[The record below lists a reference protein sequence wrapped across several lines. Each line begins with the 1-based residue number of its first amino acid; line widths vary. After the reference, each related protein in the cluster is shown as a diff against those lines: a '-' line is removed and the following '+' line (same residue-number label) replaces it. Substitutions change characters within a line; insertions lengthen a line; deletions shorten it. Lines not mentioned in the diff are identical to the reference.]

1 MTRTDSYFS
10 HLSRDE
16 KNTLYRF
23 AAFPDYFSVDWFK
36 DIDDVKPSHLFAV
49 VSLLEQKKWIS
60 PLKKS
65 GGIYKWTAA
74 CQRESLLH
82 SIPPEEV
89 SRYYREAVHIL
100 IKVLPEKE
108 ENTLKI
114 ARGCLQ
120 AGMEATDLG
129 IVLKAALYE
138 EKNHK
143 IASSIQFYDHLL
155 EFIESH
161 VDAQDDTRS
170 EEMCQ
175 ILITAIERRA
185 SLSLLHPDIKKI
197 KPWLFMAKQVAT
209 QCHDPRSQAS
219 LELLI
224 GQNCWMCFQYDQAVI
239 HFDSAWDMIK
249 DIEDTALHKRG
260 LQLRG
265 LSHWI
270 RGDLSMA
277 LQSYE
282 DSLGELDHI
291 SEDDFSL
298 LTGLHL
304 SQCYTQVGM
313 PQRALGISETIYHQA
328 MKNDNWPI
336 VSFALAN
343 TGLILLEMK
352 QLKDS
357 RSYFEKALEM
367 SRREAIPMAE
377 LLAGIGL
384 SNIECLEGRYEQA
397 AEHFK
402 VLYRIKKSSWYH
414 TLNASHIFEPG
425 FILFQEGISPVELN
439 PVIRFLSE
447 IRKEQLNPLLYGI
460 IRRLQIQYLEKEMKP
475 KEKISELVDIETA
488 LEKSGALLALA
499 KARIDIARLYLEIGN
514 WSHAE
519 VYARKAWEFLKLTAK
534 AVFPH
539 DLQHLIRSEDLST
552 ENRLYDLIIEM
563 GDALTDQKNM
573 DQLLTNIITSISR
586 LTGSERA
593 ALFIK
598 DQHSGELQIVASRN
612 LMREYVYD
620 PRFKETMDLIRKAS
634 ASKENDIIQYE
645 RFEES
650 TLEVRKI
657 IIIPLFLGKRVKG
670 CLYQDSRFFSFAVTP
685 DKIRLLSALATQIA
699 VSIDRAQAY
708 DEIARLNHKLIEENR
723 YYQEE
728 KEEFRPFGEIIGSNQ
743 SSLKLHKLIHKVA
756 PTKSTVLINGE
767 TGVGKE
773 LVARAIHR
781 ESSRHEGPFI
791 RVNCAALPETLID
804 SELFGHE
811 KGAFTGASKMKPGRF
826 ELAHNGTIFLDEV
839 SELPH
844 STQSRLLRILQE
856 KEFQRV
862 GGTKTLYSDFRLIA
876 ATNKDLAEEVE
887 KGRIRSDLFFRLNV
901 FPVHIPSLRER
912 REDIPPLAAHFLQLF
927 CAQYNRKFQGI
938 PQSEMEKL
946 MAYSWPGNV
955 RELAN
960 VIERAVI
967 LGGPRIHFTE
977 LGSTSSREEMAE
989 IPLNLRDMEKLQIL
1003 HALKISRGK
1012 VGGRDGAS
1020 SLLGLKRTTLIHK
1033 MKKHGIRVQ
1042 KNAGA

>member
-1 MTRTDSYFS
+1 MNDAYLS

-16 KNTLYRF
+16 KNTLCRF

-36 DIDDVKPSHLFAV
+36 NIDEVKPSHMLAV
-49 VSLLEQKKWIS
+49 IAFLEQKKWIEQQ
-60 PLKKS
+60 KKS
-65 GGIYKWTAA
+65 GGIYKWTGPL
-74 CQRESLLH
+74 QRESFLA
-82 SIPPEEV
+82 SIPPEEA
-89 SRYYREAVHIL
+89 SRYYREAVNVL
-100 IKVLPEKE
+100 RKVLPEKD
-108 ENTLKI
+108 ENALKI
-114 ARGCLQ
+114 ARGCLL
-120 AGMEATDLG
+120 AGMEPQDLG
-129 IVLKAALYE
+129 IVLKAAMHE
-138 EKNHK
+138 EKHHK
-143 IASSIQFYDHLL
+143 IASSIHFYDHLL
-155 EFIESH
+155 EHIEGYIGAH
-161 VDAQDDTRS
+161 S
-170 EEMCQ
+170 EPPSNEMCRV
-175 ILITAIERRA
+175 LITAIERRA
-185 SLSLLHPDIKKI
+185 SLSLLHPNIKKI
-197 KPWLFMAKQVAT
+197 KPWLLMAKQVAT
-209 QCHDPRSQAS
+209 GRQDLRSQAS

-224 GQNCWMCFQYDQAVI
+224 GQNYWMCFQYDQAVT

-270 RGDLSMA
+270 KGDLSLA

-291 SEDDFSL
+291 SDDDFSL

-328 MKNDNWPI
+328 MKNNNWPI

-357 RSYFEKALEM
+357 RSHFEKALDI

-402 VLYRIKKSSWYH
+402 VLYRIRKSSWYH

-425 FILFQEGISPVELN
+425 FILFQAGISPIELN
-439 PVIRFLSE
+439 PVIRFLKE
-447 IRKEQLNPLLYGI
+447 IGREQLNPILYGI
-460 IRRLQIQYLEKEMKP
+460 IRRLQIQYLEKDRRP
-475 KEKISELVDIETA
+475 KDKISELMDIEKA
-488 LEKSGALLALA
+488 LEKSGALLVLA
-499 KARIDIARLYLEIGN
+499 KTRIDIARLYLDIGN

-519 VYARKAWEFLKLTAK
+519 VYARKAWDFLKLTAK

-552 ENRLYDLIIEM
+552 EDRLYDLIIEM

-573 DQLLTNIITSISR
+573 EQLLTNIITSISR

-598 DQHSGELQIVASRN
+598 DHRSGELQIVASRN
-612 LMREYVYD
+612 LLKDDMLD
-620 PRFKETMDLIRKAS
+620 ARFRETMDLIRKVS
-634 ASKENDIIQYE
+634 ASGENNVFQYE

-657 IIIPLFLGKRVKG
+657 IIIPLLLGKRVKG

-708 DEIARLNHKLIEENR
+708 DEIARLNNKLIEENR

-728 KEEFRPFGEIIGSNQ
+728 KEEFRPFGEIIGSNE
-743 SSLKLHKLIHKVA
+743 SSLKLHKLIRKVA
-756 PTKSTVLINGE
+756 PTKSTVLIHGE

-862 GGTKTLYSDFRLIA
+862 GGTKTLFSDFRLIA

-887 KGRIRSDLFFRLNV
+887 KGRFRSDLFFRLNV
-901 FPVHIPSLRER
+901 FPIHIPSLRDR
-912 REDIPPLAAHFLQLF
+912 REDIPPLAVHFLKLF
-927 CAQYNRKFQGI
+927 CAQYNRKYQGI
-938 PQSEMEKL
+938 PRSEMEKL

-967 LGGPRIHFTE
+967 LGGPRIHFSE
-977 LGSTSSREEMAE
+977 PGSTAPREELPE
-989 IPLNLRDMEKLQIL
+989 RTLNLKEMEKSHIL

-1012 VGGRDGAS
+1012 VGGRNGAS
-1020 SLLGLKRTTLIHK
+1020 ALLGLKRTTLIHK
-1033 MKKHGIRVQ
+1033 MRKHGISVQ
-1042 KNAGA
+1042 RKAGV

>member
-1 MTRTDSYFS
+1 MAKTDPSLS
-10 HLSRDE
+10 QLSRDE
-16 KNTLYRF
+16 KDTLYRF
-23 AAFPDYFSVDWFK
+23 AAMPEYFSVDWFK
-36 DIDDVKPSHLFAV
+36 DIEEVKPSHLLAV
-49 VSLLEQKKWIS
+49 ITFLEQKKWVV
-60 PLKKS
+60 PQKRS
-65 GGIYKWTAA
+65 GGIYRWTDSIH
-74 CQRESLLH
+74 RESLLDSLPSDKSSH
-82 SIPPEEV
+82 F
-89 SRYYREAVHIL
+89 YREAANVL
-100 IKVLPEKE
+100 LRALPEKD
-108 ENTLKI
+108 ENAFRI
-114 ARGCLQ
+114 ARICLL
-120 AGMEATDLG
+120 AGLESSDLE
-129 IVLKAALYE
+129 IVLRAALFE
-138 EKNHK
+138 EKHHR
-143 IASSIQFYDHLL
+143 IASAITLFDRLL
-155 EFIESH
+155 EFMEICINEQA
-161 VDAQDDTRS
+161 VDLSVDLCR
-170 EEMCQ
+170 
-175 ILITAIERRA
+175 IFITAIERRA
-185 SLSLLHPDIKKI
+185 LLSPLHPNIKKI
-197 KPWLFMAKQVAT
+197 KPWLFMARQAAT
-209 QCHDPRSQAS
+209 QCRDSRSQAA

-224 GQNCWMCFQYDQAVI
+224 GQNCWMCFQYDQAVN
-239 HFDSAWDMIK
+239 HFDNAWTMIK
-249 DIEDTALHKRG
+249 DIDDVALHKRG

-270 RGDLSMA
+270 KGDLSQA

-328 MKNDNWPI
+328 VKNNNRPI

-352 QLKDS
+352 QLKDG
-357 RSYFEKALEM
+357 RAYFEKALEI
-367 SRREAIPMAE
+367 SRRESIPMVE

-402 VLYRIKKSSWYH
+402 VLYRIRKSSWYH
-414 TLNASHIFEPG
+414 TLNATHIFEPG
-425 FILFQEGISPVELN
+425 FILFQAGISPVELN
-439 PVIRFLSE
+439 PVIRFLSD
-447 IRKEQLNPLLYGI
+447 IRKEQLNPLLYSI
-460 IRRLQIQYLEKEMKP
+460 IRRLQIQYLEKDMRP
-475 KEKISELVDIETA
+475 KEKICELIGIEA
-488 LEKSGALLALA
+488 SLEKSGALMALA
-499 KARIDIARLYLEIGN
+499 RARIDIARLYLEIGN
-514 WSHAE
+514 WSQAE
-519 VYARKAWEFLKLTAK
+519 IYARKAWDFLKLTAK

-563 GDALTDQKNM
+563 GDALTDQKNTE
-573 DQLLTNIITSISR
+573 QLLTNIITSISR

-593 ALFIK
+593 ALFIR
-598 DQHSGELQIVASRN
+598 DASSGEFQIVASRN
-612 LMREYVYD
+612 LMKDYVHD
-620 PRFKETMDLIRKAS
+620 PRFKDTMDLIRKVS
-634 ASKENDIIQYE
+634 SEGESDIIQYE
-645 RFEES
+645 RFEDA

-657 IIIPLFLGKRVKG
+657 IIIPLLLGKRIKG

-708 DEIARLNHKLIEENR
+708 DEIARLNDKLIEEKR

-728 KEEFRPFGEIIGSNQ
+728 KEEFRPFGEIIGSDE
-743 SSLKLHKLIHKVA
+743 SSLKLYKLIHKVS
-756 PTKSTVLINGE
+756 PTRSTVLINGE

-773 LVARAIHR
+773 LAARAIHR

-839 SELPH
+839 SELPPA
-844 STQSRLLRILQE
+844 TQSRLLRILQE

-887 KGRIRSDLFFRLNV
+887 KGRFRSDLFFRLNV
-901 FPVHIPSLRER
+901 FPIHIPALRDR
-912 REDIPPLAAHFLQLF
+912 RDDIPPLASHFLKLF
-927 CAQYNRKFQGI
+927 CAQYNRNYHGI
-938 PQSEMEKL
+938 PHAEMEKL
-946 MAYSWPGNV
+946 KSYSWPGNV

-967 LGGPRIHFTE
+967 LGGPKIQFSV
-977 LGSTSSREEMAE
+977 LGTTTIREDLQERPM
-989 IPLNLRDMEKLQIL
+989 NLKEMEKIQIL
-1003 HALKISRGK
+1003 QALRLSKGK
-1012 VGGRDGAS
+1012 VGGRSGAS
-1020 SLLGLKRTTLIHK
+1020 ALLGLKRTTLIHK
-1033 MKKHGIRVQ
+1033 MKKLGISVQ
-1042 KNAGA
+1042 RNAGV

>member
-1 MTRTDSYFS
+1 MAKADSS
-10 HLSRDE
+10 LSQLTRDE
-16 KNTLYRF
+16 KNVLYRF
-23 AAFPDYFSVDWFK
+23 VAFPEYFSIDWFK
-36 DIDDVKPSHLFAV
+36 NIDEVRPSNLLSVITF
-49 VSLLEQKKWIS
+49 LEQKKWVT

-65 GGIYKWTAA
+65 GGMYRWTD
-74 CQRESLLH
+74 ESKRDSVLKSL
-82 SIPPEEV
+82 PLEKT
-89 SRYYREAVHIL
+89 SRFYREAADL
-100 IKVLPEKE
+100 LALVLSDRE
-108 ENTLKI
+108 ENAIKI
-114 ARGCLQ
+114 ARVCLL
-120 AGMEATDLG
+120 AGLETSDCAT
-129 IVLKAALYE
+129 VLKAALIE
-138 EKNHK
+138 EKNHR
-143 IASSIQFYDHLL
+143 IASAITLYDRLIEYMEKRESESPGSLTDGLCSIF
-155 EFIESH
+155 
-161 VDAQDDTRS
+161 
-170 EEMCQ
+170 
-175 ILITAIERRA
+175 ITAIERRA
-185 SLSLLHPDIKKI
+185 SLSLLHPNIKKV
-197 KPWLFMAKQVAT
+197 KPWLFMARQVAAR
-209 QCHDPRSQAS
+209 CRDSRAQAA

-224 GQNCWMCFQYDQAVI
+224 GQNCWMCFQYEEAVN
-239 HFDSAWDMIK
+239 HFDRAWDMIK
-249 DIEDTALHKRG
+249 DIDDMSLNKRG
-260 LQLRG
+260 LQLLG
-265 LSHWI
+265 LSYWI
-270 RGDLSMA
+270 KGDLSRA

-328 MKNDNWPI
+328 LKNNNWPI

-357 RSYFEKALEM
+357 RSYFEKSLEI
-367 SRREAIPMAE
+367 SRRESIPMVE

-384 SNIECLEGRYEQA
+384 SNIECLEGRYQQA

-402 VLYRIKKSSWYH
+402 VLYRIRKSSWYH
-414 TLNASHIFEPG
+414 TLNATHIFEPG
-425 FILFQEGISPVELN
+425 FILFQAGISPVELN
-439 PVIRFLSE
+439 PVIRYLSE
-447 IRKEQLNPLLYGI
+447 MRKEQLNPLLYGI
-460 IRRLQIQYLEKEMKP
+460 IRRLQIQYLEKDLRP
-475 KEKISELVDIETA
+475 KEKISELIEIEKS
-488 LEKSGALLALA
+488 LEKSGALMALA

-514 WSHAE
+514 WSQAE
-519 VYARKAWEFLKLTAK
+519 IYARRAWDFLKLTAK

-563 GDALTDQKNM
+563 GDALTDQKNTE
-573 DQLLTNIITSISR
+573 QLLTNIITSISR

-593 ALFIK
+593 ALFIN
-598 DQHSGELQIVASRN
+598 DELSGELKIVASRN
-612 LMREYVYD
+612 LIKEYVND
-620 PRFKETMDLIRKAS
+620 PRFKETMDLIRKVS
-634 ASKENDIIQYE
+634 SDGKSEILQYE

-657 IIIPLFLGKRVKG
+657 IIIPLLLGKRVKG

-685 DKIRLLSALATQIA
+685 DRIRLLSALATQIA

-708 DEIARLNHKLIEENR
+708 DEIARLNEKLVEEKR

-728 KEEFRPFGEIIGSNQ
+728 KEEFRPFGEIIGSDE
-743 SSLKLHKLIHKVA
+743 SSLKLYKLIHKVA
-756 PTKSTVLINGE
+756 PTRSTVLIHGE

-839 SELPH
+839 SELPP

-887 KGRIRSDLFFRLNV
+887 KGRFRSDLFFRLNV
-901 FPVHIPSLRER
+901 FPIHIPALRDR
-912 REDIPPLAAHFLQLF
+912 RDDIPPLAAHFLKLF
-927 CAQYNRKFQGI
+927 CAQYNRHYPGI
-938 PQSEMEKL
+938 PHSEMEKL

-967 LGGPRIHFTE
+967 LGGPRIHFSG
-977 LGSTSSREEMAE
+977 LGTTAPREDLQER
-989 IPLNLRDMEKLQIL
+989 PLNLKEMEKIHIL
-1003 HALKISRGK
+1003 NALKIAKGR
-1012 VGGRDGAS
+1012 VGGKNGAS
-1020 SLLGLKRTTLIHK
+1020 ALLGLKRTTLIHK
-1033 MKKHGIRVQ
+1033 MKKLGISVHR
-1042 KNAGA
+1042 NAEI